1 MLACQKHTRHQP
13 EFIFQSSNAGKRQFS
28 IFWWAVMFFK
38 ATSCI
43 NVTNITCAT
52 WLMIHISWLNGT
64 DQTATFHLKPGIIVV
79 RILGLAALLPLSS
92 LGWWCS
98 GVRSQ
103 TGYWWGCYVSDEAR
117 SAAPGPFARSR
128 PPYRPTPGWGT
139 PHGSPH
145 LLPPSCGWS
154 RLVQR
159 PGDTEKEKKNYRLEA
174 IAIYINILEIYG
186 GAALTGY
193 SNFEHQNCWEFVIP
207 ILKWH

>member
-13 EFIFQSSNAGKRQFS
+13 EFIFQSSNAGKWQFS
-28 IFWWAVMFFK
+28 IFWWTRMFFK
-38 ATSCI
+38 VTSCI
-43 NVTNITCAT
+43 NVTNITCAA
-52 WLMIHISWLNGT
+52 WVMIHISWLNGT
-64 DQTATFHLKPGIIVV
+64 DQTAALHLKPGMIVV
-79 RILGLAALLPLSS
+79 RIPGLALLLPLSS

-103 TGYWWGCYVSDEAR
+103 TGYWWGCYVSDEAH
-117 SAAPGPFARSR
+117 SAAPGPFARSM

-159 PGDTEKEKKNYRLEA
+159 PGDTVKKGKSCWLEA
-174 IAIYINILEIYG
+174 TAQTRNICKIRN
-186 GAALTGY
+186 AALTGY
-193 SNFEHQNCWEFVIP
+193 SNLEH
-207 ILKWH
+207 